1 MSHALAIIAYVM
13 LFVSCHGFRW
23 TPAAPRR
30 TLSYQAV
37 SERTRSE
44 FERSFARQQEE
55 SGGAGG
61 SANIEGLIGLDQGLG
76 EAEEW
81 RVENAGSEGCLK
93 HAGVKEEAWLWTTS
107 GIYESLLLG
116 AHWAFSTLWRC
127 RRGVQYLCN

>member
-1 MSHALAIIAYVM
+1 MGRKAKRRVLLFVCHDEWWEMSHALAIIAYVM

-61 SANIEGLIGLDQGLG
+61 SANIEGLIGLDKAWEKLRNGG
-76 EAEEW
+76 W
-81 RVENAGSEGCLK
+81 RTPGGKVVSK
-93 HAGVKEEAWLWTTS
+93 HAGVKKEGVAVDGTS
-107 GIYESLLLG
+107 GTYDVAII
-116 AHWAFSTLWRC
+116 
-127 RRGVQYLCN
+127 